1 MGFELKKEHVA
12 EMLKGNKNIDAWY
25 AAMVK
30 IFPKYGIDTPNRIAG
45 FCAQCGH
52 ESLNFTALEENLNY
66 KAATLDKLFS
76 KYFAKA
82 GRNSADYEKQPE
94 KIANVIYASRMGN
107 GDTASGEGYKF
118 RGRGIIQLTGKD
130 NYTKFGKSINK
141 TVDETVAYVTTLDG
155 ALESACW
162 YWGTRKINEACDAND
177 ITKMTKLVNGGTIG
191 LEDRT
196 KHYEH
201 NLAVLGGA
209 VHSAPVNDQITDA
222 VTQAPAK
229 SDLNLDVTINL
240 GSRGPVVAAVQ
251 AKLGLSPAD
260 GIFGQ
265 DTRRAIKDYQAAN
278 GLSVD
283 GVAGPAT
290 LKKLLG

>member
-30 IFPKYGIDTPNRIAG
+30 IFPKYGIDTANRIAG

-52 ESLNFTALEENLNY
+52 ESLNFTVLEENLNY
-66 KAATLDKLFS
+66 KAETLEKLFS
-76 KYFAKA
+76 KYFSKA
-82 GRNSADYEKQPE
+82 GRNAADYAKQPE

-130 NYTKFGKSINK
+130 NYTKFGTSINK
-141 TVDETVAYVTTLDG
+141 SIDETVAYVTTLDG

-162 YWGTRKINEACDAND
+162 YWATRKLNEACDAND

-191 LEDRT
+191 LEDR
-196 KHYEH
+196 KSHYEH

-209 VHSAPVNDQITDA
+209 VHSAPVEHSSEPVTETVRRGSKGDA
-222 VTQAPAK
+222 VKKLQ
-229 SDLNLDVTINL
+229 
-240 GSRGPVVAAVQ
+240 VA
-251 AKLGLSPAD
+251 LGLGDD
-260 GIFGQ
+260 GIFGIGTEIALKSWQ
-265 DTRRAIKDYQAAN
+265 EKH
-278 GLSVD
+278 GLTAD
-283 GVAGPAT
+283 GIAGPAT
-290 LKKLLG
+290 FKKLLG